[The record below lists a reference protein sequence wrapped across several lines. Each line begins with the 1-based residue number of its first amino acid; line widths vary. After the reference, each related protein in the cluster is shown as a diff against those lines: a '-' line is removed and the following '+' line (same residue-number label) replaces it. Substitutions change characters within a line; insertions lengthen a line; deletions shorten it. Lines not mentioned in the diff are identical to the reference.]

1 LCSSQLLC
9 MAIDIRRATPA
20 DVEALLPLV
29 RAYRVFYEQT
39 PDPEREHL
47 MIAEHLAAGRSII
60 FIASTDSE
68 PVGFVQLFTT
78 YSTVLLGPSVILE
91 DLYVDPNI
99 RRSGVATQLL
109 ECGIGYAREIGATG
123 MFLETAMDNVAA
135 QAVYERAG
143 WTREDRF
150 YKYNAPPQDS
160 ANGPS

>member
-1 LCSSQLLC
+1 

-29 RAYRVFYEQT
+29 RAYRVFYGQA
-39 PDPEREHL
+39 PDPKREHL
-47 MIAEHLAAGRSII
+47 LIAEHLAAGRSVI
-60 FIASTDSE
+60 FIASSDGA
-68 PVGFVQLFTT
+68 PVGFAQLFTT
-78 YSTVLLGPSVILE
+78 YSTVFLGPSVILE
-91 DLYVDPNI
+91 DLYVDPGV
-99 RRSGVATQLL
+99 RRGGVATRLL
-109 ECGIGYAREIGATG
+109 ECAIGYAREIGATG

-143 WTREDRF
+143 WIREDRF

>member
-1 LCSSQLLC
+1 

-29 RAYRVFYEQT
+29 QAYRVFYGQR

-47 MIAEHLAAGRSII
+47 LIAEHLAAGRSVV
-60 FIASTDSE
+60 FIASADDE
-68 PVGFVQLFTT
+68 PVGFTQLFTT

-91 DLYVDPNI
+91 DLFVDPGV
-99 RRSGVATQLL
+99 RRANVATRLL
-109 ECGIGYAREIGATG
+109 ECAMAYAREIGATG
-123 MFLETAMDNVAA
+123 MFLETATDNVAA